1 MHGHRKHG
9 ADADIFRENGEENKN
24 FELSGVKKQGTT
36 KGWGGE
42 GDTFLCTSFL
52 LPNSLEHHAF
62 LASGPAGKR
71 HATGQFFLTTAPT
84 PDGLANP
91 LRAYLI
97 CKLGTATLA
106 SSHPSGVPE
115 HSLGA
120 LFHLYLLYLR
130 LTKSDM
136 RANM

>member
-1 MHGHRKHG
+1 MHLFSPPKFPWTSS
-9 ADADIFRENGEENKN
+9 I
-24 FELSGVKKQGTT
+24 SGLRT
-36 KGWGGE
+36 
-42 GDTFLCTSFL
+42 
-52 LPNSLEHHAF
+52 
-62 LASGPAGKR
+62 AGKR

-115 HSLGA
+115 YGLGA

-130 LTKSDM
+130 LTKSDT